1 MKRIK
6 NEKAY
11 EADPSDSGAFGPERL
26 IKATQS
32 QSNEHKHWN
41 HLQKRPQ
48 RQEREN
54 K

>member
-11 EADPSDSGAFGPERL
+11 EADPSDQGAFGPEHL

-32 QSNEHKHWN
+32 QSNEHKD
-41 HLQKRPQ
+41 KREKIS
-48 RQEREN
+48 RVSVWLEEG
-54 K
+54 